1 MRAPDHIRHAR
12 PQHMTTGRT
21 DRRWSTAR
29 RERVTLFAMCFG
41 LFMIMLDNTIVNVAL
56 PSIQRELHVSPETLA
71 WTVNAYVVPFAALI
85 LLGGKLGDRFGRR
98 RLFVVGLAI
107 FTAASAACALS
118 TSSGTL
124 VAARAIQGIGAALMN
139 PLSLSILVATF
150 PPKRLPAAIGVWA
163 GISGLGLAIGPL
175 LGGLLVENADWSAV
189 FWINVPIG
197 VLAIAVTLLG
207 VLESRDKTTR
217 SLDLG
222 GTALITAALFCLV
235 WGLIKSDTHGFGSV
249 YVIAFLIAGLVLALA
264 FVAWERR
271 NSDPMLPLEFFARR
285 AFTVSDAVLLLVG
298 FAMFG
303 AIYWGALY
311 LQGYSALQ
319 AGARTLPWTMMILF
333 VAPIAGRLNAR
344 ISARYL
350 AAAGMVLLSAGMVG
364 LTQLHA
370 DSPYSHIWPF
380 FMLAGIGTA
389 LAMPTLSATAMG
401 AIPQAK
407 AGVAS
412 GVLNTA
418 RQVGGALGIAV
429 LAAVATGRINARW
442 DALISGIPPAL
453 HGPAT
458 KLVPLVDG
466 GQLNMIHRLGGPT
479 ARAWASDAFMHGFR
493 AANWTSAVLC
503 IVAAA
508 VAWFGLR
515 QRRPRAEVEP
525 VSA

>member
-1 MRAPDHIRHAR
+1 
-12 PQHMTTGRT
+12 MTTGTTERG
-21 DRRWSTAR
+21 WSEVR

-85 LLGGKLGDRFGRR
+85 LIGGKLGDRFGRR
-98 RLFVVGLAI
+98 RLFVAGLAI
-107 FTAASAACALS
+107 FTAASAGCALS
-118 TSSGTL
+118 RTAGTL
-124 VAARAIQGIGAALMN
+124 VAFRAIQGIGAALMN

-150 PPKRLPAAIGVWA
+150 PPRRLPAAIGVWA

-175 LGGLLVENADWSAV
+175 LGGVLVENADWSAV
-189 FWINVPIG
+189 FWINVPVG
-197 VLAIAVTLLG
+197 VLAVAVTLLG
-207 VLESRDKTTR
+207 VLESRDETTH

-222 GTALITAALFCLV
+222 GTALITSALFCLV
-235 WGLIKSDTHGFGSV
+235 WGLIKSDTHGFGSA
-249 YVIAFLIAGLVLALA
+249 YVILFLLAGFVLALA

-271 NSDPMLPLEFFARR
+271 ASDPMLPMEFFAQR
-285 AFTVSDAVLLLVG
+285 AFTVSDAVMLLVG

-311 LQGYSALQ
+311 LQNVQGYSALQ

-333 VAPIAGRLNAR
+333 VAPIAGRLNGR
-344 ISARYL
+344 VGARYL
-350 AAAGMVLLSAGMVG
+350 AAAGMVLLSIGMLG
-364 LTQLHA
+364 LTQLEA

-389 LAMPTLSATAMG
+389 LAMPTLSSTAMG
-401 AIPQAK
+401 AIPAEK
-407 AGVAS
+407 AGIAS

-429 LAAVATGRINARW
+429 LAAVATGRITAHWN
-442 DALISGIPPAL
+442 DATASLPPAL
-453 HGPAT
+453 HHAAGR
-458 KLVPLVDG
+458 LVPLVEG
-466 GQLNMIHRLGGPT
+466 GQLGAIHRLAGPT
-479 ARAWASDAFMHGFR
+479 ARAWASDAFMAGFH
-493 AANWTSAVLC
+493 AANWTSAGLC
-503 IVAAA
+503 ILAAL
-508 VAWFGLR
+508 VAWFGLGAAH
-515 QRRPRAEVEP
+515 PRARVEP